1 MERIFDTSSNITID
15 SLLSILVK
23 QTLDKNVQ
31 NYYETLLIDC
41 IETNTKEVEVC

>member
-23 QTLDKNVQ
+23 QTLDENVQ
-31 NYYETLLIDC
+31 NYYETLLIDS
-41 IETNTKEVEVC
+41 IEINTKEVEVC